1 MTEDNTP
8 IAEDS
13 NESSNAAD
21 SFFAPETTTQA
32 NTSSRKKWIMPG
44 AALASAALLS
54 GLIGFSIGNHSGPDF
69 RPAAAMGQMAPGQ
82 GGPGQG
88 GPGQGGLGHDG
99 QSMNGDHGRGMGGD
113 HKGKGHHQGQGQ
125 PGIMPGAPQG
135 GTDLPPTT
143 PHCHDATG
151 ADVEVGA
158 DGLCADG
165 SQPGMRGKGGM
176 TATPTPSASSS
187 TSIQ

>member
-1 MTEDNTP
+1 MSEDNTP
-8 IAEDS
+8 ISEDS

-32 NTSSRKKWIMPG
+32 NTSTRKKWIIPG

-54 GLIGFSIGNHSGPDF
+54 GLIGFSIGNHSAPDF

-82 GGPGQG
+82 GGHGQDGQG
-88 GPGQGGLGHDG
+88 
-99 QSMNGDHGRGMGGD
+99 MNGDHGRGMDGD
-113 HKGKGHHQGQGQ
+113 HKGRGHHQGPGQ
-125 PGIMPGAPQG
+125 PGIMPGSPQG
-135 GTDLPPTT
+135 GNDLPPTT

-158 DGLCADG
+158 DGICADG
-165 SQPGMRGKGGM
+165 SQPGIRGKGGM
-176 TATPTPSASSS
+176 TATPIPSASSS

>member
-21 SFFAPETTTQA
+21 SFFASEATTQLD
-32 NTSSRKKWIMPG
+32 TSSRKKWIMPG

-88 GPGQGGLGHDG
+88 GPGGPGQDG
-99 QSMNGDHGRGMGGD
+99 PGMNGDHGRGMGD
-113 HKGKGHHQGQGQ
+113 NHKGRGHHQG
-125 PGIMPGAPQG
+125 PGEPGMMPGGPQG
-135 GTDLPPTT
+135 GFDFPPMTI
-143 PHCHDATG
+143 HCHDAAG
-151 ADVEVGA
+151 ADTEVGA

-176 TATPTPSASSS
+176 TATPIPSASSS

>member
-8 IAEDS
+8 IAEDP
-13 NESSNAAD
+13 NGNSNAAD

-69 RPAAAMGQMAPGQ
+69 QPAAAMGQMAPGQ
-82 GGPGQG
+82 GGQGQ
-88 GPGQGGLGHDG
+88 DG
-99 QSMNGDHGRGMGGD
+99 QDMKGDHGRGMDGD
-113 HKGKGHHQGQGQ
+113 HKGKGHHQGPGQ
-125 PGIMPGAPQG
+125 PGMMPGAPQS

-176 TATPTPSASSS
+176 SATPTPSASSS

>member
-1 MTEDNTP
+1 MSEDNTP

-13 NESSNAAD
+13 NENSNAAD
-21 SFFAPETTTQA
+21 TFFAPEVTTQA

-82 GGPGQG
+82 GGHGQDS
-88 GPGQGGLGHDG
+88 QG
-99 QSMNGDHGRGMGGD
+99 MNGDHGRGMGSH
-113 HKGKGHHQGQGQ
+113 HKGSGHHQGPGQ
-125 PGIMPGAPQG
+125 PGMMPDASQG

-151 ADVEVGA
+151 TDIEVGA

-176 TATPTPSASSS
+176 TATPIPSASSS
-187 TSIQ
+187 SSIQ

>member
-1 MTEDNTP
+1 MSEDNTP

-13 NESSNAAD
+13 NENSNAAD
-21 SFFAPETTTQA
+21 TFFAPEATTQA

-44 AALASAALLS
+44 VALASAALLS

-82 GGPGQG
+82 GGPGQDS
-88 GPGQGGLGHDG
+88 QG
-99 QSMNGDHGRGMGGD
+99 MNGDHGRGMGSD
-113 HKGKGHHQGQGQ
+113 HKGSGHHQGPGQ
-125 PGIMPGAPQG
+125 PGMMPDAPQG

-151 ADVEVGA
+151 ADIEVGA

-176 TATPTPSASSS
+176 TATPIPSASSS
-187 TSIQ
+187 SSIQ

>member
-13 NESSNAAD
+13 NENSNAAD

-32 NTSSRKKWIMPG
+32 NTSSRKKWIIPG

-69 RPAAAMGQMAPGQ
+69 QPAAAMGQMAPGQ

-88 GPGQGGLGHDG
+88 GPGQDG
-99 QSMNGDHGRGMGGD
+99 QGMNGDHGRGMDGD

-125 PGIMPGAPQG
+125 PGMMPGAPQG

-151 ADVEVGA
+151 VDVEVA
-158 DGLCADG
+158 SDGLCADG

-176 TATPTPSASSS
+176 TGTPTPSASSS